1 MIQDWLGMWRR
12 EFAGYSRATLQ
23 KDVLAGITVAAVALP
38 LALAFGVASGADA
51 AAGLVTAILAGII
64 MGLLGGAPY
73 QISGP
78 TGAMSAVLI
87 VLVSRHGLQGMW
99 LAGLLAGIML
109 TLLGI
114 FRLGRVVA
122 LIPGPVITGFT
133 SGIAIIIALG
143 QLDNFLGIQTPAAEN
158 VIEKMRYYA
167 EHGIAPNLE
176 AMALGLVVIIA
187 MLVWPRFKFG
197 KRIPGSLVGIILATV
212 ILLLTNWEAPII
224 GAIPRTILLENRLTF
239 GQIPW
244 SELSDIIVPA
254 MSIAALGAIESLLC
268 GAVAGNMTGIRLNN
282 NLELIA
288 QGVGNIV
295 TPLFGGVP
303 ATAAIARTSVNI
315 KSGGVTRLSPILH
328 GVVLLLAALL
338 LTSVIGRVPLAALA
352 GVLLVT
358 AWRMNEWHSIRFY
371 FSHRLKHAIVAF
383 AITLVATVVLDLTQ
397 AILIGFG
404 ISTLIFMAQ
413 MSELRISRKPVE
425 MERLTDA
432 GQQFTHP
439 GHNIAV
445 YYLSGPLFF
454 AAARR
459 LLEFVESHDEPG
471 ATLILS
477 IRGVPLIDAT
487 GVDVVRELLHR
498 QRQGNGD
505 VLLTSMDD
513 RVRLLLERAG
523 VLAELGADHVFWS
536 ADKAI
541 ASLGAAALPADSE
554 AITTVTEPPIM
565 EAIML
570 APFAEKMEK
579 ASDVPARAATPL
591 NQSVHEVM
599 RAEVATVSPDTPA
612 IEIVTLLLQKGYHS
626 LPVVAE
632 NGRLLGIITDGDLL
646 RRAGLSTRLDG
657 SEALS
662 AVDWQQKLAALSAQT
677 VTAASLM
684 TAPVITIT
692 PTAPL
697 SQAVQQMVTHHLK
710 RLPVVNEQGRLIGW
724 VSRVDIL
731 RALEHRQPISD
742 ERLEIAPAGL
752 EPAGAAIAGLMYRDV
767 PTVSSQ
773 ATLEEILQALE
784 RDRRRR
790 AVVVDSDRRV
800 VGIISDGDLLR
811 RTKQTTHASLLAR
824 LRGLVTG
831 QPTASALAALAA
843 TETAA
848 ELMTTPVITIGVDDT
863 PVAALHLM
871 MQHQIKRLPVVDHAG
886 RLVGLLGRDSLLRG
900 FMGAENAAET
910 ETRN

>member
-51 AAGLVTAILAGII
+51 AAGLVTAILAGIV

-87 VLVSRHGLQGMW
+87 VLVSRYGLEGMW

-109 TLLGI
+109 TLLGL

-158 VIEKMRYYA
+158 VIEKMGYYV
-167 EHGIAPNLE
+167 EHGVAPNLE
-176 AMALGLVVIIA
+176 AIGLGVVVILT
-187 MLVWPRFKFG
+187 MLIWPRFRFG
-197 KRIPGSLVGIILATV
+197 RRIPGSLVGIILATV
-212 ILLLTNWEAPII
+212 MVLLTHWDVPII
-224 GAIPRTILLENRLTF
+224 GAIPRTILLENRLTLS
-239 GQIPW
+239 QIPW
-244 SELSDIIVPA
+244 RELGNVVVPA

-288 QGVGNIV
+288 QGVGNII

-338 LTSVIGRVPLAALA
+338 LASVIGRVPLAALA

-358 AWRMNEWHSIRFY
+358 AWRMNEWHTIRFY

-383 AITLVATVVLDLTQ
+383 VITLAATVILDLTQ

-413 MSELRISRKPVE
+413 MSELRIARKPVE
-425 MERLTDA
+425 IERLSDV
-432 GQQFTHP
+432 GQQYIHP
-439 GHNIAV
+439 GQNVAV

-498 QRQGNGD
+498 QRQGGGD

-541 ASLGAAALPADSE
+541 AALGAAAMPAESE
-554 AITTVTEPPIM
+554 TTTTITEPPIM
-565 EAIML
+565 EGIML
-570 APFAEKMEK
+570 APFAEKMQR
-579 ASDVPARAATPL
+579 ASDTPPRTAAPL
-591 NQSVHEVM
+591 SQPVQDVM
-599 RAEVATVSPDTPA
+599 RAEVTAVSPDTPA
-612 IEIVTLLLQKGYHS
+612 LEIVTLLLQKGYHS
-626 LPVVAE
+626 LPVIAE

-646 RRAGLSTRLDG
+646 RRAGLSARLDG
-657 SEALS
+657 STALS
-662 AVDWQQKLAALSAQT
+662 AADWQQKLAGLSSQT
-677 VTAASLM
+677 ATAASLM
-684 TAPVITIT
+684 TAPVITLA

-710 RLPVVNEQGRLIGW
+710 RLPVANEQGRLIGW

-731 RALEHRQPISD
+731 RALERRQPPGD
-742 ERLEIAPAGL
+742 DGLEIAPAGS
-752 EPAGAAIAGLMYRDV
+752 EPAGAAIVELMYRDV
-767 PTVSSQ
+767 PTVAPQ

-811 RTKQTTHASLLAR
+811 RTEQTTHASLLAR

-831 QPTASALAALAA
+831 QPTAGAAAALAATALAA

-848 ELMTTPVITIGVDDT
+848 ELMTTPAITIGVDE
-863 PVAALHLM
+863 PPAAALHLM
-871 MQHQIKRLPVVDHAG
+871 MQHRIKRLPVVDQAG

-900 FMGAENAAET
+900 FMDTKE
-910 ETRN
+910 